1 MTTIQIKGP
10 IIDDMNGEF
19 MSFFGENSYAYPAK
33 VKQDLAKS
41 NQKDVIVEINSPGGY
56 TAPAAE
62 IYTDLKNYPG
72 NIEVH
77 VVGEADSAASIVAMA
92 GDKVLMSPMAM
103 MMIHRAISSADGN
116 TDDFASGKQA
126 LDELDQ
132 NIVDA
137 YAAKTGKDKQDIYNL
152 MSKTTWM
159 NAKTAVQEGFADGIM
174 QFDDVKQNQIA
185 EPMLNSA
192 IAIPHFNTEKILEFK
207 NLIAERQ
214 KIKVKDENSKA
225 KNETENLDK
234 TKLVNHKLG
243 LLFGGN

>member
-1 MTTIQIKGP
+1 
-10 IIDDMNGEF
+10 

-33 VKQDLAKS
+33 VKQDLIKN

-62 IYTDLKNYPG
+62 IYTELKNYKG
-72 NIEVH
+72 NVEVH

-116 TDDFASGKQA
+116 TDDFASSKQA

-132 NIVDA
+132 NIVNA
-137 YAAKTGKDKQDIYNL
+137 YAVKTGKDKQDIYNL

-174 QFDDVKQNQIA
+174 QFDNSKQNQIA
-185 EPMLNSA
+185 EPMMNA
-192 IAIPHFNTEKILEFK
+192 AVAIPHFNAEKILEFK
-207 NLIAERQ
+207 NLIAEKQ
-214 KIKVKDENSKA
+214 KIKVKDENTKT
-225 KNETENLDK
+225 KNKTENLDK
-234 TKLVNHKLG
+234 TKLVNYKLG
-243 LLFGGN
+243 LLFGGK

>member
-62 IYTDLKNYPG
+62 IYTDLKDYPG

-132 NIVDA
+132 NIVNA
-137 YAAKTGKDKQDIYNL
+137 YAAKTGKDKQDIYSL

-174 QFDDVKQNQIA
+174 QFDNAKQNQIA
-185 EPMLNSA
+185 EPMMNSA
-192 IAIPHFNTEKILEFK
+192 ILIPHFKAEKILEFK
-207 NLIAERQ
+207 NLIAETQ
-214 KIKVKDENSKA
+214 KVNVKDKKIKSN
-225 KNETENLDK
+225 NETENLDK

-243 LLFGGN
+243 LLYGGN

>member
-1 MTTIQIKGP
+1 
-10 IIDDMNGEF
+10 

-33 VKQDLAKS
+33 VKQDLSKN

-62 IYTDLKNYPG
+62 IYTELKNYKG
-72 NIEVH
+72 NVEVH

-116 TDDFASGKQA
+116 TDDFASSKQA

-132 NIVDA
+132 NIVNA
-137 YAAKTGKDKQDIYNL
+137 YAVKTGKDKQDIYNL

-185 EPMLNSA
+185 EPMMNA
-192 IAIPHFNTEKILEFK
+192 AVTVPHFNAEKILEFK
-207 NLIAERQ
+207 NLIAEKQ
-214 KIKVKDENSKA
+214 KIKVKDENTKT

>member
-1 MTTIQIKGP
+1 
-10 IIDDMNGEF
+10 MNGEF

-33 VKQDLAKS
+33 VKQGLAKS

-62 IYTDLKNYPG
+62 IYTDLKDYPG

-77 VVGEADSAASIVAMA
+77 IVGEADSAASIVAMA

-185 EPMLNSA
+185 EPMMNSA
-192 IAIPHFNTEKILEFK
+192 ILIPHFKAEKILEFK
-207 NLIAERQ
+207 NLIAETQ
-214 KIKVKDENSKA
+214 KVKVKDKTIKSNS
-225 KNETENLDK
+225 ETEKLDK

>member
-1 MTTIQIKGP
+1 
-10 IIDDMNGEF
+10 

-33 VKQDLAKS
+33 VKQDLIKN

-62 IYTDLKNYPG
+62 IYTELKNYKG
-72 NIEVH
+72 NVEVH

-116 TDDFASGKQA
+116 TDDFASSKQA

-132 NIVDA
+132 NIVNA
-137 YAAKTGKDKQDIYNL
+137 YAVKTGKDKQDIYNL

-185 EPMLNSA
+185 EPMMNA
-192 IAIPHFNTEKILEFK
+192 AVTVPHFNAEKILEFK
-207 NLIAERQ
+207 NLIAEKQ
-214 KIKVKDENSKA
+214 KIKVKDENTKT

>member
-1 MTTIQIKGP
+1 
-10 IIDDMNGEF
+10 MNGEF

-77 VVGEADSAASIVAMA
+77 VVGEADSA
-92 GDKVLMSPMAM
+92 
-103 MMIHRAISSADGN
+103 
-116 TDDFASGKQA
+116 
-126 LDELDQ
+126 
-132 NIVDA
+132 
-137 YAAKTGKDKQDIYNL
+137 
-152 MSKTTWM
+152 
-159 NAKTAVQEGFADGIM
+159 VQEGFADGIM
-174 QFDDVKQNQIA
+174 QFDNAKQNQIA
-185 EPMLNSA
+185 EPMLNA
-192 IAIPHFNTEKILEFK
+192 AVTVPHFNAEKILEFK
-207 NLIAERQ
+207 NLIAEKQ
-214 KIKVKDENSKA
+214 KIKVKDENTKT

>member
-1 MTTIQIKGP
+1 
-10 IIDDMNGEF
+10 

-33 VKQDLAKS
+33 VKQDLSKN

-62 IYTDLKNYPG
+62 IYTELKNYKG
-72 NIEVH
+72 NVEVH
-77 VVGEADSAASIVAMA
+77 IVGEADSAASIVAMA

-116 TDDFASGKQA
+116 TDDFASSKQA

-132 NIVDA
+132 NIVNA
-137 YAAKTGKDKQDIYNL
+137 YAVKTGKDKQDIYNL

-185 EPMLNSA
+185 EPMMNA
-192 IAIPHFNTEKILEFK
+192 AVTVPHFNAEKILEFK
-207 NLIAERQ
+207 NLIAEKQ
-214 KIKVKDENSKA
+214 KIKVKDENTET

>member
-10 IIDDMNGEF
+10 IIDDLNGEF

-33 VKQDLAKS
+33 VKQDLIKN

-62 IYTDLKNYPG
+62 IYTELKNYKG
-72 NIEVH
+72 NVEVH

-116 TDDFASGKQA
+116 TDDFASSKQA

-132 NIVDA
+132 NIVNA
-137 YAAKTGKDKQDIYNL
+137 YAVKTGKDKQDIYNL

-185 EPMLNSA
+185 EPMINA
-192 IAIPHFNTEKILEFK
+192 AVTVPHFNAEKILEFK
-207 NLIAERQ
+207 NLIAENQ
-214 KIKVKDENSKA
+214 KIKAKDKNIEN

-234 TKLVNHKLG
+234 AKLVNYKLG
-243 LLFGGN
+243 ILFGGK

>member
-62 IYTDLKNYPG
+62 IYTDLKDYPG

-152 MSKTTWM
+152 MSKSTWM

-185 EPMLNSA
+185 EPMMNSA
-192 IAIPHFNTEKILEFK
+192 ILIPHFKAEKILEFK
-207 NLIAERQ
+207 NLIAETQ
-214 KIKVKDENSKA
+214 KVKVKDKKIKSN
-225 KNETENLDK
+225 NETENLDK

-243 LLFGGN
+243 LLYGGN